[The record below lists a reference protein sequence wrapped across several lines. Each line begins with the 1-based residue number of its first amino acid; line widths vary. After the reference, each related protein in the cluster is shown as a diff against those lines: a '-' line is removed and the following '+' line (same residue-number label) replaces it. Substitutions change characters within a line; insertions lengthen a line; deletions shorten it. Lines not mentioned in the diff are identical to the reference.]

1 MVSSIAAKLCTSSE
15 GHQRALVPRK
25 DPTMADE
32 TPAATTA
39 HAAAFP
45 QIDLHAF
52 EEAAARVKDLN
63 DKLLASAK
71 SAGSVSLDAYEKA
84 LAGMIDFSEKA
95 AQMTGLE
102 WVVTAAHT
110 QTALV
115 KEVNE
120 AMAKTARQMLS

>member
-1 MVSSIAAKLCTSSE
+1 
-15 GHQRALVPRK
+15 
-25 DPTMADE
+25 MADE
-32 TPAATTA
+32 TPASTSA
-39 HAAAFP
+39 HAAFP

-84 LAGMIDFSEKA
+84 LASMIDFSEKA

-110 QTALV
+110 QTTLV